1 MSEGSEKERRERRP
15 LSIPL
20 FRYPF
25 RFIPKEAGSRG
36 CKGEGDPPQ
45 RGGRTYDIIARHT
58 PPPALLAAAPA
69 TAFSRPARR
78 RMSSYRHSAAPH
90 AARQGGLHA
99 SKAHHVVILG
109 RGGLLLPLFAHI
121 LLHAPPHFPQ
131 LLGDLHHCQLRVG
144 LLHLLPMLVGEHY
157 KCCSRPLGRTLP
169 KHRRTPPAH
178 PPTGRQ
184 PGEGGEGQSRAC
196 ARDRPSRAAGDAPR
210 PLPACFASCACWA
223 CRASSSRV
231 RVASPRGSG
240 ACTCTGTGSR
250 RMVDMER
257 GPQPRLQPRRSG
269 KAGRGSAR
277 AAATSCL
284 LPPPLSAPVWP
295 PVLPSSRYPQDN
307 LGEKERPFFEPPR
320 TTGGSGWF
328 RIIDVP
334 RLRLHGCMS
343 PQVLLRRPD
352 PAARERGRGRL
363 RPRFKHLDLR
373 RVTTGGVS
381 ELETMPRY
389 ASLIA

>member
-1 MSEGSEKERRERRP
+1 MHSLRHMHPPVHANVHSHAPVCTDKRKRNSAYVHHDVDVAKKSDGPSALFPRNQVVGVAKGKE
-15 LSIPL
+15 I
-20 FRYPF
+20 
-25 RFIPKEAGSRG
+25 
-36 CKGEGDPPQ
+36 

-90 AARQGGLHA
+90 AARQSRLHA

-157 KCCSRPLGRTLP
+157 KCCSRPLGCTLP
-169 KHRRTPPAH
+169 KHRSTPPAH
-178 PPTGRQ
+178 PSTGRQ
-184 PGEGGEGQSRAC
+184 PGDQGGEEQGRAC
-196 ARDRPSRAAGDAPR
+196 ARDRHSRTSGDAPR

-240 ACTCTGTGSR
+240 ASTCTGTGSR
-250 RMVDMER
+250 RMVDMEK
-257 GPQPRLQPRRSG
+257 GPQPRPQPRRSG
-269 KAGRGSAR
+269 KAGRGSVR
-277 AAATSCL
+277 AAATSF

-295 PVLPSSRYPQDN
+295 PVLPSSPLSSSLSKTQQTVFFLFFVLYDN
-307 LGEKERPFFEPPR
+307 AKRCL
-320 TTGGSGWF
+320 S
-328 RIIDVP
+328 
-334 RLRLHGCMS
+334 L
-343 PQVLLRRPD
+343 QPD
-352 PAARERGRGRL
+352 PAALERGRGRL
-363 RPRFKHLDLR
+363 RPRFKHL
-373 RVTTGGVS
+373 
-381 ELETMPRY
+381 EF
-389 ASLIA
+389 